1 MEKNGS
7 MIGLKAGLSQRRKNN
22 MRKVEKMVPAYDYIA
37 EDGTIFS
44 TEKEC
49 IEYEEGTNAKEH
61 IIIYDKDFV
70 KLPFDNYGIY
80 HSYLVIFTS
89 KEAAAY
95 YHKFSEEAGL
105 ESPFDN
111 YELPTTNI
119 SSFVYD
125 GEWIAYAQFREDR
138 VSIVEK
144 IDAILGEVL

>member
-1 MEKNGS
+1 
-7 MIGLKAGLSQRRKNN
+7 

-44 TEKEC
+44 TEREC
-49 IEYEEGTNAKEH
+49 IEYEEGVDAKEH
-61 IIIYDKDFV
+61 IIIYDKNF
-70 KLPFDNYGIY
+70 KRLPFDNYGIY

-89 KEAAAY
+89 KAAAAY

-105 ESPFDN
+105 ESPFDD
-111 YELPTTNI
+111 YELPVTDI

-125 GEWIAYAQFREDR
+125 GEWISYAKFREDR

-144 IDAILGEVL
+144 IDSILGEVL

>member
-1 MEKNGS
+1 MR
-7 MIGLKAGLSQRRKNN
+7 MI
-22 MRKVEKMVPAYDYIA
+22 PAYNYIA

-49 IEYEEGTNAKEH
+49 IEYEEGINAKEH
-61 IIIYDKDFV
+61 IIIYDKEFN
-70 KLPFDNYGIY
+70 KLPFDNSGIY
-80 HSYLVIFTS
+80 NSYLVVFTS
-89 KEAAAY
+89 KAAAAY

-105 ESPFDN
+105 DSPFDE
-111 YELPTTNI
+111 YDFPVTDI

-125 GEWIAYAQFREDR
+125 GDWIAYDQFREDR

>member
-1 MEKNGS
+1 
-7 MIGLKAGLSQRRKNN
+7 

-37 EDGTIFS
+37 EDGTIFN

-61 IIIYDKDFV
+61 IIIFN
-70 KLPFDNYGIY
+70 KLPFDNNGIY
-80 HSYLVIFTS
+80 NSYLVVFTS
-89 KEAAAY
+89 KAAATY

-105 ESPFDN
+105 ESPFDY
-111 YELPTTNI
+111 YEFPTTEI
-119 SSFVYD
+119 SSFVYED
-125 GEWIAYAQFREDR
+125 DRWISYAKFREDR

>member
-1 MEKNGS
+1 MR
-7 MIGLKAGLSQRRKNN
+7 MI
-22 MRKVEKMVPAYDYIA
+22 PAYNYIA

-61 IIIYDKDFV
+61 IIIYDKEFN
-70 KLPFDNYGIY
+70 KLPFDNYGVY
-80 HSYLVIFTS
+80 HAYLVIFTS
-89 KEAAAY
+89 KAAAAY

-105 ESPFDN
+105 DSPFDE
-111 YELPTTNI
+111 YDFPVTDI

-125 GEWIAYAQFREDR
+125 GDWISYAKFREDR

>member
-1 MEKNGS
+1 MR
-7 MIGLKAGLSQRRKNN
+7 MI
-22 MRKVEKMVPAYDYIA
+22 PAYNYIA

-61 IIIYDKDFV
+61 IIIYDKDFH

-80 HSYLVIFTS
+80 NSYLVIFTS
-89 KEAAAY
+89 KAAAAY

-105 ESPFDN
+105 ESPFDE
-111 YELPTTNI
+111 YDFPVTDI

-125 GEWIAYAQFREDR
+125 GDKWISYGQFKEER
-138 VSIVEK
+138 VSIVKK

>member
-1 MEKNGS
+1 MR
-7 MIGLKAGLSQRRKNN
+7 MI
-22 MRKVEKMVPAYDYIA
+22 PAYNYIA

-61 IIIYDKDFV
+61 IIIYDKEFN
-70 KLPFDNYGIY
+70 KLPFDNSGIY
-80 HSYLVIFTS
+80 NSYLVVFTS
-89 KEAAAY
+89 KAAAAY

-105 ESPFDN
+105 ESPFDD
-111 YELPTTNI
+111 YELPITDI

-125 GEWIAYAQFREDR
+125 GEWVDYAKFREDR

>member
-1 MEKNGS
+1 
-7 MIGLKAGLSQRRKNN
+7 

-37 EDGTIFS
+37 EDGTVFS

-49 IEYEEGTNAKEH
+49 IEYEEGSHAKEH

-125 GEWIAYAQFREDR
+125 DDHWISYGSFKEDR

>member
-1 MEKNGS
+1 MR
-7 MIGLKAGLSQRRKNN
+7 MI
-22 MRKVEKMVPAYDYIA
+22 PAYNYIA

-61 IIIYDKDFV
+61 IIIYDKEFN
-70 KLPFDNYGIY
+70 KLPFDNYGVY
-80 HSYLVIFTS
+80 HAYLVIFTT
-89 KEAAAY
+89 KAAAAY

-105 ESPFDN
+105 DSPFDE
-111 YELPTTNI
+111 YDFPVTDI

-125 GEWIAYAQFREDR
+125 GDWISYAKFREDR